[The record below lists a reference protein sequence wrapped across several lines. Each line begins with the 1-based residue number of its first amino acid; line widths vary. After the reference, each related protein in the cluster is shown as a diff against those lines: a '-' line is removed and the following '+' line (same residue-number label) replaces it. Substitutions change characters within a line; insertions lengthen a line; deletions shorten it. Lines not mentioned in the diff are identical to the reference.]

1 MRCNNCGFE
10 NAEDATHCIKCKTA
24 LDNKTAKQA
33 PPISGTTPSAP
44 GTTPP
49 APKKE
54 TTYAGTILD
63 SQLAANLATANQ
75 TKLGEPPATIA
86 AQGPANA
93 GQSPALEA
101 QTPAIEAKGALIQCP
116 HADCGYPYS
125 DELKVCPRCQRAPGT
140 AAATTPVA
148 TAPPKP
154 FAGTIDPYRTKTI
167 IDTPAPP
174 VCYLQPI
181 RKDDESAP
189 PPKLSFTIQSAIGPD
204 RSASNPDRSAINPDR
219 SASNPD
225 RSAIGPN
232 GSVIELN
239 RDNLDPG
246 NPSITGK
253 TQAEL
258 IFVDGAWQLKDR
270 SELQTT
276 FILASAQTP
285 LKEGDIVLLGDRK
298 FIFSTSPAPDK

>member
-63 SQLAANLATANQ
+63 SQLAA
-75 TKLGEPPATIA
+75 
-86 AQGPANA
+86 QGPAIA

-204 RSASNPDRSAINPDR
+204 RSASNPDRST
-219 SASNPD
+219 SNPD
-225 RSAIGPN
+225 HSAIGPN
-232 GSVIELN
+232 GSIIELN